1 VVLRKVSS
9 SSNSTYSNQEA
20 ALALLLG
27 GARLFPLGTLGARV
41 QELVEDR
48 ESRYD
53 LSTKLI
59 LLSSNRA
66 SRIDDQCR
74 IFLRVFDN

>member
-1 VVLRKVSS
+1 MGSDVEKISS
-9 SSNSTYSNQEA
+9 ASNSTYSNQEA

-48 ESRYD
+48 EISLR
-53 LSTKLI
+53 
-59 LLSSNRA
+59 LLHEVDSVVLEQSLSNR
-66 SRIDDQCR
+66 RPVPN
-74 IFLRVFDN
+74 FLEGV